1 MANGNDYSQYT
12 QGMTE
17 AQANEFARLAEIYNT
32 RFQRQGARPDMEGLE
47 AEELTLSD
55 YSQDIQN
62 ILRDDRYSQIV
73 DSSKRRAMDKM
84 LSDYGFEA
92 APYFDANPTATSIDV
107 MRATN
112 FNGFADKEKRYSDPS
127 TFTNESGRSKAK
139 EELYNEYE
147 STFQNSFLFPELGSG
162 LRDIVPDYI
171 KNDPEKMADFE
182 SAFYYETGGAK
193 IDFDESGRIGGVY
206 TDSSVGNFMREG
218 GYKVVDVGNQF
229 VEWAATT
236 SNTLYSI
243 LGGDLDKKNK
253 EFLKRQEEGEIETE
267 FQRLERGRSEGVG
280 FNDPIFWASFTSPE
294 ARQQL
299 LRSSS
304 GLRTVDFNAMMD
316 RQRILGQI
324 GQAQQS
330 QTAGMA
336 TMLQGL
342 QGLGDT
348 ALSAGLEREKIKA
361 GYYGDET
368 PPQGK
373 KEKGG
378 TIEKTPG
385 EFSHE
390 KNPIDVV
397 QDGTKIAEMTGG
409 EYIFNPE
416 QMAAIKKLVA
426 SNEGNKLHSYMK
438 SIIKKFEKKAK
449 A

>member
-1 MANGNDYSQYT
+1 MRANKKKTKKVPKAQAGMLIGAAASAVPQALAAYQGYKTQKEAKTEQASLKAMMPSMTSQEDYYNYYQKQAQLLNQSKLQNQMDQSLAAGAKTLQSVGSRGVLGGT
-12 QGMTE
+12 QGMVGQ
-17 AQANEFARLAEIYNT
+17 AQSTKADLT
-32 RFQRQGARPDMEGLE
+32 QQQG
-47 AEELTLSD
+47 
-55 YSQDIQN
+55 
-62 ILRDDRYSQIV
+62 
-73 DSSKRRAMDKM
+73 
-84 LSDYGFEA
+84 
-92 APYFDANPTATSIDV
+92 
-107 MRATN
+107 
-112 FNGFADKEKRYSDPS
+112 
-127 TFTNESGRSKAK
+127 
-139 EELYNEYE
+139 
-147 STFQNSFLFPELGSG
+147 
-162 LRDIVPDYI
+162 
-171 KNDPEKMADFE
+171 
-182 SAFYYETGGAK
+182 
-193 IDFDESGRIGGVY
+193 
-206 TDSSVGNFMREG
+206 
-218 GYKVVDVGNQF
+218 
-229 VEWAATT
+229 
-236 SNTLYSI
+236 
-243 LGGDLDKKNK
+243 
-253 EFLKRQEEGEIETE
+253 
-267 FQRLERGRSEGVG
+267 
-280 FNDPIFWASFTSPE
+280 
-294 ARQQL
+294 QQL
-299 LRSSS
+299 L
-304 GLRTVDFNAMMD
+304 GAYEKMIGAKEMD

-361 GYYGDET
+361 GYY
-368 PPQGK
+368 